1 MKNTLVGSA
10 VVPDV
15 AEAVF
20 FQTQS
25 HVKNTSVGSVVV
37 PDVVEA
43 VSFHTLSP
51 SRHMAVVI
59 LEETA

>member
-1 MKNTLVGSA
+1 MGSA

-15 AEAVF
+15 AEGVS

-25 HVKNTSVGSVVV
+25 HVKYKSVGSVVV
-37 PDVVEA
+37 PDVVEE